1 MFSIGTMVD
10 SGNLLPPVSTGLLLD
25 PAASGQDELPAPV
38 TVRSKTGATDAG
50 VVADEST
57 LLGAFKHIMMV
68 PAYIILFC
76 CQPLALEKAD
86 NSDTFSRDK

>member
-10 SGNLLPPVSTGLLLD
+10 SGNLPPPVSTGLLLD

-57 LLGAFKHIMMV
+57 LLGAFKHNDGPCI
-68 PAYIILFC
+68 YIVLL
-76 CQPLALEKAD
+76 P
-86 NSDTFSRDK
+86 TV